1 MVQSTFVG
9 IAALLVTLITA
20 SDDVQPIAEQR
31 DAETTA
37 ATSFFP
43 LGVYW
48 PWETTGV
55 VGQGSERVAKLE
67 PFLIQRL
74 DQLAAHHVNIV
85 WTVNGPDSVAELEL
99 LCRLAEPRKIRI
111 IAGSGWWAMHP
122 GNANDQWAQVAVA
135 HLQKVCQELAGKPRP
150 MAYTIADEP
159 SGGHLAAFGRY
170 AAAVKAAGIPATTT
184 VMHGDIEAAADK
196 AATLPW
202 LSVDFYPFFGST
214 HGPRGDSSY
223 AWFDRIVRRI
233 VKATQQHEQT
243 PWVMAQA
250 YQEIWGPSRLEP
262 DGQVTVLPGG
272 GQHWL
277 LPTPAQIRWQAWT
290 AAALGAKGIFFFA
303 YGVPFQPNPKADP
316 IKEPWA
322 VQKETPTG
330 GPTSLVSYPDFHPG
344 PQLQAMGEVYAEIQ
358 PLAAQLLHLRPADE
372 EQQLIWSAESPAFAG
387 DIVNLLVD
395 TTSKDLY
402 AAVVASPKREAASLP
417 LRLSPNVVRLIP
429 QGAAPQLGPLTA
441 GPAPFQT
448 AQIKLAPG
456 QGALYRLEIQQRF
469 SRRVVF
475 HEDFAAEDWA
485 ARAAQMQNLKAQG
498 EPGKPRNV
506 QATRGEPNIWDKPFP
521 PSDCFV
527 LYDLQRL
534 LPALPKADAYRLLE
548 YRGWGG
554 PIAGQGIYIWAGAD
568 PTELQP
574 LVSCAALQPAV
585 QLLPEHRYLKIAVS
599 FRQAEPH
606 YAGLTSW
613 AVVDWLAK
621 NP

>member
-20 SDDVQPIAEQR
+20 SDDVKPIAEQR

-99 LCRLAEPRKIRI
+99 LCRLAEPRKICI

-122 GNANDQWAQVAVA
+122 GNANDQWARVAVA
-135 HLQKVCQELAGKPRP
+135 HLQKICQELAGKPRP

-223 AWFDRIVRRI
+223 AWFDRVVRRI

-290 AAALGAKGIFFFA
+290 AAALGTRG
-303 YGVPFQPNPKADP
+303 
-316 IKEPWA
+316 
-322 VQKETPTG
+322 
-330 GPTSLVSYPDFHPG
+330 SS
-344 PQLQAMGEVYAEIQ
+344 
-358 PLAAQLLHLRPADE
+358 
-372 EQQLIWSAESPAFAG
+372 SSPM
-387 DIVNLLVD
+387 
-395 TTSKDLY
+395 
-402 AAVVASPKREAASLP
+402 AS
-417 LRLSPNVVRLIP
+417 
-429 QGAAPQLGPLTA
+429 
-441 GPAPFQT
+441 
-448 AQIKLAPG
+448 
-456 QGALYRLEIQQRF
+456 RF
-469 SRRVVF
+469 SRILRPTRSRSPGPSKRRHPREGRHRWCPIPTSAQVRSYRP
-475 HEDFAAEDWA
+475 WA
-485 ARAAQMQNLKAQG
+485 KSTRRSSRW
-498 EPGKPRNV
+498 PRNFSACA
-506 QATRGEPNIWDKPFP
+506 Q
-521 PSDCFV
+521 
-527 LYDLQRL
+527 
-534 LPALPKADAYRLLE
+534 
-548 YRGWGG
+548 
-554 PIAGQGIYIWAGAD
+554 
-568 PTELQP
+568 PTK
-574 LVSCAALQPAV
+574 S
-585 QLLPEHRYLKIAVS
+585 
-599 FRQAEPH
+599 
-606 YAGLTSW
+606 
-613 AVVDWLAK
+613 
-621 NP
+621 NN